1 LNVPH
6 RILFV
11 LVVSGSCLLAD
22 RATKTLASALLAGHP
37 GIELLGG
44 TVKLTYQEN
53 RGAMLSLGADLPEP
67 IRFWLLTVLIGVLL
81 LALAAFVVLQSEIR
95 TADLLAAS
103 LIIGG
108 GGGNLIDRLN
118 LDGAVVDFLTI
129 GIGAIRTGVFNIADI
144 AVIAGVVVFVFT
156 RKEKRGGAEPPP
168 PDPPN
173 FAVHDFLFDIGTC
186 RPVNIEQETRND
198 KGESGFLLHTERE
211 IQ

>member
-1 LNVPH
+1 MNVPQ
-6 RILFV
+6 RILFI

-22 RATKTLASALLAGHP
+22 RVTKTLASALLAGQP
-37 GIELLGG
+37 SVELLGG
-44 TVKLTYQEN
+44 TVKLIYQEN

-67 IRFWLLTVLIGVLL
+67 VRFWLLTVLIGFLL
-81 LALAAFVVLQSEIR
+81 LALTAFVVLQTGIR

-129 GIGAIRTGVFNIADI
+129 GVGGIRTGVFNIADI

-156 RKEKRGGAEPPP
+156 RKGK
-168 PDPPN
+168 
-173 FAVHDFLFDIGTC
+173 
-186 RPVNIEQETRND
+186 
-198 KGESGFLLHTERE
+198 
-211 IQ
+211 